1 MNLIDLFIIIL
12 IVITILEGIY
22 KGFIHSVSRIGA
34 FFLSWITA
42 FIFSPGISKLVQGN
56 DTVFTPLLT
65 YVDGSEKLGNIDN
78 AKILIGQIKDT
89 DLNTIINNANFPQPF
104 SSLIKNNIANHA
116 FEDKGIKALGD
127 YVNQTIACTIINIL
141 SFLFIFLI
149 ASILF
154 GFIINA
160 MDKTLNFP
168 VLRQFDSLLG
178 AGFGLIL
185 GCFTLF
191 IIFLV
196 VPIVLIL
203 MDVKIVSE
211 YLNGSF
217 LGSFFYKSNFIL
229 NFMRGVI

>member
-12 IVITILEGIY
+12 IAITVLEGIY
-22 KGFIHSVSRIGA
+22 KGFINSVSNIGA

-42 FIFSPGISKLVQGN
+42 FIFSPGISKLVQGSEKI
-56 DTVFTPLLT
+56 FTSLLT
-65 YVDGSEKLGNIDN
+65 YVDGAEKLGNIDN
-78 AKILIGQIKDT
+78 AKMLIDQVKDT

-104 SSLIKNNIANHA
+104 SSLIKDNIANRA
-116 FEDKGIKALGD
+116 FADKGIHTLGD
-127 YVNQTIACTIINIL
+127 YVNQTIACTIVNIL

-154 GFIINA
+154 TFIINA
-160 MDKTLNFP
+160 MDKTLKFP

-178 AGFGLIL
+178 AGFGLIH

-191 IIFLV
+191 IVFLV
-196 VPIVLIL
+196 VPIILIL